1 MEDNKKTKEQLIKE
15 LKKVRLQAIKL
26 EKRLCPENKRLEE
39 KLKRQEEL
47 QIMLDSVPAW
57 IFYKDKENRFIRV
70 NKVFADIMDMPK
82 EQLEG
87 KSLFELYS
95 EDRAESYWRD
105 DKEVISSGKPKLN
118 IIEPVET
125 RKGRLWVKT
134 DKMPYRD
141 SHGNIIGIIGFAI
154 DITEKIRAENVLRE
168 RGEKYRK
175 IVMESMG
182 DGYFEVD
189 LEGNILFANK
199 SFARILGYSRK
210 ELMGMNYRHYMDRES
225 ANRASGT
232 FEKVFKTGSPSKS
245 EEWNIIAKDETKMIV
260 EASLSLLRKTDGEPI
275 GYRGIMRDVT
285 KRKRS
290 KEALQESEEKYRT
303 LFEESMDA
311 VFITTAEG
319 EILDVNQSFC
329 DLFGYR
335 QDEVRDLKAW
345 AFYPSRKARERSLR
359 EIGKIGFL
367 KEHEIKLRKKDGT
380 LFDGL
385 ANLTLRYSRDG
396 KHIGYHG
403 LVRDITEQKNMQK
416 QILEAS
422 DSERRKI
429 GHELHDELG
438 QLLTGIAFKSKSLE
452 QYLKSRSLPEV
463 KDAERLTLL
472 VNQTINQIR
481 RISKGLV
488 PMDLEMGGLQ
498 TALKEMSA
506 NAIQTCGASCRLYIN
521 CRTDN
526 LKHTIATQLY
536 YIAQEAITNVI
547 KHSRA
552 KNIEISLTR
561 DKEGIVLSVKDDGIG
576 VIDRARLKDGIG
588 MQIMKYRARLI
599 DATLDIY
606 QNPDSGT
613 IVICKLLKQAGR

>member
-1 MEDNKKTKEQLIKE
+1 MEGNKKTKEQLIKE
-15 LKKVRLQAIKL
+15 LKKVRLRAIKL
-26 EKRLCPENKRLEE
+26 EKRLCWENKRHEE
-39 KLKRQEEL
+39 ELKRQEEL
-47 QIMLDSVPAW
+47 QVMLDSVPAW
-57 IFYKDKENRFIRV
+57 IFFKDKENRFIRV
-70 NKVFADIMDMPK
+70 NKIFADIMDMQK

-87 KSLFELYS
+87 KSLFDFYS
-95 EDRAESYWRD
+95 RDRAESYWRD

-125 RKGRLWVKT
+125 KRGKLWVET

-141 SHGNIIGIIGFAI
+141 SQGNIIGIIGFAI
-154 DITEKIRAENVLRE
+154 DITEKIRAEDVLRE

-175 IVMESMG
+175 IVTESMR

-199 SFARILGYSRK
+199 SFARILGYFRK
-210 ELMGMNYRHYMDRES
+210 ELMGMNCRHYMDRES
-225 ANRASGT
+225 ANRASGA
-232 FEKVFKTGSPSKS
+232 FKKVLKTGNPSKS
-245 EEWNIIAKDETKMIV
+245 DEWNVIAKNETKRTV
-260 EASLSLLRKTDGEPI
+260 EASLSLLRNNNAEPI

-285 KRKRS
+285 KRK
-290 KEALQESEEKYRT
+290 KIMEALQESEDQYRT

-311 VFITTAEG
+311 VFITTTEG
-319 EILDVNQSFC
+319 EILDVNHSFC
-329 DLFGYR
+329 DLFGYTK
-335 QDEVRDLKAW
+335 DEVGKLKAW
-345 AFYPSRKARERSLR
+345 EFYPSRNARERLLR
-359 EIGKIGFL
+359 EIEKKGFL
-367 KEHEIKLRKKDGT
+367 KEHEIKLRKKNGT

-403 LVRDITEQKNMQK
+403 LVRDITEQNKMQK
-416 QILEAS
+416 QIMEAS
-422 DSERRKI
+422 DSERQKI
-429 GHELHDELG
+429 GRELHDELG

-452 QYLKSRSLPEV
+452 KYLKSRSLPEV

-481 RISKGLV
+481 CISKGLV
-488 PMDLEMGGLQ
+488 PIDLEMGGLQ
-498 TALKEMSA
+498 TALNDISA
-506 NAIQTCGASCRLYIN
+506 NAIQTCGASCRLHIN

-536 YIAQEAITNVI
+536 YIAKEAITNVI

-576 VIDRARLKDGIG
+576 IIDSTRFRAGIG
-588 MQIMKYRARLI
+588 IQIMKYRARLI

-613 IVICKLLKQAGR
+613 IVICKLLKQAKI